1 MSGIPS
7 SRRPATLASLAAEL
21 GVSRTTV
28 SNAYNRP
35 DQLSAPLRARVLEA
49 ARRLGYPGPDP
60 VARSLRTRKAGAV
73 GLLLTEALS
82 YAFRDPVA
90 TGFLEG
96 LALAC
101 EEAGQG
107 LLLVPVSPEQEDV
120 TAVHQAGVDGFV
132 VYSVR
137 EDDPHFLAV
146 LERPLPTVVC
156 DQPHGVEGVDRV
168 GVDDRAGM
176 LALARHLA
184 GLGHR
189 RIGVLCMRLGTGHH
203 DGPADLERPGLD
215 SIGKVLQQLPA
226 VTGSPLNLQD
236 ELQGCLPRS
245 IFSNPCPAVCDRDLS
260 LWTGREWDAY
270 RKGFEEKQ
278 TASREI
284 GPAPPAGSVRAMGGS
299 REILPNEVSPRVQRP
314 QHVLF
319 GLASRRP
326 ATYGTY
332 DSRAGAPLILVRS
345 PSLSRFEAIERRAP
359 RTGPRVGTSSPAE
372 RLDRISSRCASEW
385 GSPIGCSWRWPETQL
400 RAWLRSAQAT
410 CSDTSGSRSRSIHRA
425 LQLGPLWA
433 PIASLCPG

>member
-82 YAFRDPVA
+82 YAFRDPAA

-107 LLLVPVSPEQEDV
+107 LLLVPVSPEQADV

-146 LERPLPTVVC
+146 LERPLPIVVC

-176 LALARHLA
+176 LALARHLT

-189 RIGVLCMRLGTGHH
+189 RIGVLCMRLGAGHH
-203 DGPADLERPGLD
+203 DGPADRARQENTTYPVQRDRLAGLRDGFAEVGVDWADVPVMERFDHSVEAGEQATAEPCSPRTPRSRPWSAPPTCSPSAPCGTPRSRGCACPTPSRSPG
-215 SIGKVLQQLPA
+215 STACPRPSGP
-226 VTGSPLNLQD
+226 GSP
-236 ELQGCLPRS
+236 
-245 IFSNPCPAVCDRDLS
+245 PCDSPCWRRAGSRASCCCS
-260 LWTGREWDAY
+260 AATATGR
-270 RKGFEEKQ
+270 
-278 TASREI
+278 
-284 GPAPPAGSVRAMGGS
+284 AG
-299 REILPNEVSPRVQRP
+299 
-314 QHVLF
+314 
-319 GLASRRP
+319 
-326 ATYGTY
+326 
-332 DSRAGAPLILVRS
+332 
-345 PSLSRFEAIERRAP
+345 
-359 RTGPRVGTSSPAE
+359 
-372 RLDRISSRCASEW
+372 
-385 GSPIGCSWRWPETQL
+385 
-400 RAWLRSAQAT
+400 
-410 CSDTSGSRSRSIHRA
+410 
-425 LQLGPLWA
+425 
-433 PIASLCPG
+433 

>member
-146 LERPLPTVVC
+146 LERPLPIVVC
-156 DQPHGVEGVDRV
+156 DQPIGVEGVDRV

-189 RIGVLCMRLGTGHH
+189 RIGVLCMRLGAGHH
-203 DGPADLERPGLD
+203 DGPADRARQENTTYPVQRDRLAGLRDGLAEVGVDWADVPVMERFYHSVEAGEQATAALLAAHPEVTAVVCTSDVLALGALRHATEQGLAVPDALTITGFDGVPEAERAGLTTVRQPVLEKGRVAGQLLLQRGDRSRPRRV
-215 SIGKVLQQLPA
+215 SLP
-226 VTGSPLNLQD
+226 T
-236 ELQGCLPRS
+236 ELIVGTTS
-245 IFSNPCPAVCDRDLS
+245 
-260 LWTGREWDAY
+260 
-270 RKGFEEKQ
+270 
-278 TASREI
+278 
-284 GPAPPAGSVRAMGGS
+284 APP
-299 REILPNEVSPRVQRP
+299 REDEK
-314 QHVLF
+314 F
-319 GLASRRP
+319 
-326 ATYGTY
+326 
-332 DSRAGAPLILVRS
+332 
-345 PSLSRFEAIERRAP
+345 F
-359 RTGPRVGTSSPAE
+359 
-372 RLDRISSRCASEW
+372 
-385 GSPIGCSWRWPETQL
+385 
-400 RAWLRSAQAT
+400 
-410 CSDTSGSRSRSIHRA
+410 SG
-425 LQLGPLWA
+425 W
-433 PIASLCPG
+433 